1 MAQVSRY
8 ARGKRNAGK
17 EAAES
22 QPVDALRVPWT
33 NPLKGDEKKV
43 AMGQVSV
50 KRAGLHVGFRVK
62 F

>member
-8 ARGKRNAGK
+8 ARGKRNA
-17 EAAES
+17 ARAETPS
-22 QPVDALRVPWT
+22 VDAVRMPWT

-43 AMGQVSV
+43 AMAEVSV
-50 KRAGLHVGFRVK
+50 KNKGLHVGFRVK